1 MGVEEAVDIM
11 TAEHSFS
18 EFALNTSFPPSLL
31 LRQRSLLYHLEQK
44 GFASHCTVVTEPKD
58 ALKLVVVPH
67 LEKSTGAKYNCNA
80 AFVCCLSFTHPSS
93 ATETATLAS
102 QGAAKSSKRS
112 WGQTQWS
119 QQKARV
125 CHAFQKGYCKF
136 GASITNP
143 SEKPDHNSNVLLGH
157 PLYPAVKR
165 VNDGLATLTIFGT
178 CFESQEKYEE
188 AYAANGGTP
197 QVFQQLLKFN
207 VGCYVH
213 STITHAVPHLEKY
226 NSFVMYSS
234 WVIEAMNKIWKS
246 LLLQHSSNGGGHASE
261 DIGLQ
266 TLRRVLRM
274 SDPRIREFSKG
285 VYEKELKRT
294 YICGWCNG
302 EKTDG
307 HTKVCPKNP
316 KRQVLTSAE
325 ALRILEENHV

>member
-1 MGVEEAVDIM
+1 MDLPSENAACPYLCFVKQSNAPAAFFRTVFDLQVCPRCVLRLLGCRDGAVFSYPPPLPRVMLASIDATPSPQASEEGTELIHEVRPCIACLGALSSFDSTPAISSDGEAPTSAMGVEEAVDIM

-136 GASITNP
+136 GARCKFAHDAKGESP
-143 SEKPDHNSNVLLGH
+143 SSAVTVGLPRASSLPKPLDSPSPRIVVIQAPGCCH
-157 PLYPAVKR
+157 PSP
-165 VNDGLATLTIFGT
+165 
-178 CFESQEKYEE
+178 
-188 AYAANGGTP
+188 
-197 QVFQQLLKFN
+197 QLL
-207 VGCYVH
+207 
-213 STITHAVPHLEKY
+213 
-226 NSFVMYSS
+226 
-234 WVIEAMNKIWKS
+234 
-246 LLLQHSSNGGGHASE
+246 
-261 DIGLQ
+261 
-266 TLRRVLRM
+266 
-274 SDPRIREFSKG
+274 
-285 VYEKELKRT
+285 
-294 YICGWCNG
+294 
-302 EKTDG
+302 
-307 HTKVCPKNP
+307 
-316 KRQVLTSAE
+316 
-325 ALRILEENHV
+325 